1 MTSNIPRRACL
12 LASAVLLLSRRSR
25 GEPAVD
31 DVLARID
38 SARATVRTIQGPFTQ
53 VRTIGL
59 LLADVRSRG
68 TLSLVRPDRLRWKL
82 DPPDDVTFWMGPEG
96 LAYRGPHG
104 QGRLPA
110 TTARIAA
117 ALDDMRALLGGDLSR
132 LRERW
137 LLRVLRDDAAGVEL
151 EAVARA
157 SGDTHLRSMRFALA
171 ADRVRPTHV
180 LFVEDTHDR
189 TAIEFGD
196 LVVNAV
202 IDDALMRPPP

>member
-1 MTSNIPRRACL
+1 
-12 LASAVLLLSRRSR
+12 
-25 GEPAVD
+25 
-31 DVLARID
+31 
-38 SARATVRTIQGPFTQ
+38 
-53 VRTIGL
+53 
-59 LLADVRSRG
+59 LADVRSRG

-104 QGRLPA
+104 QGRLPT